1 MKFIGFLLK
10 NLLRNRLRSLLTGL
24 SIAMAVFI
32 LCVILTMGAV
42 MRSLTAGKGGAENHV
57 VIQEKYSFPSL
68 MPVGYLD
75 KVRAMPEVRTA
86 CPYTWWGAKGKADSD
101 PPIFGPA
108 VDAQTIE
115 PFLDNLF
122 GHAQLP
128 AQLEAFK
135 RDKQAILV
143 GIKWHENYG
152 WKIGDTITLQGV
164 TIPLRLEFHVAGYIV
179 EGALDDNFL
188 FRHDYL
194 QDTLEAKSRESGREA
209 AAARTFNGQVFAIYM
224 DPQSGVQPAALIEKL
239 EREFAGGPVFV
250 RAESEA
256 AVLATFAAS
265 AGVMIA
271 VLSIFGLAASLT
283 LFLVVAN
290 AISMSIRERT
300 LEIGVLKTL
309 GFTRLGILGLVLGES
324 GIVSLLSGIAGA
336 GVAWG
341 VTQVVPLNFSLGII
355 SRFVVSGPVALLS
368 AAIALLI
375 GLVSGMWPAWR
386 AARLSIVDV
395 LRRLN

>member
-1 MKFIGFLLK
+1 MKFLAFLLK
-10 NLLRNRLRSLLTGL
+10 NLLRNRVRSLLTGL

-68 MPVGYLD
+68 MPLGYLD
-75 KVRAMPEVRTA
+75 KVRALPEVQTA
-86 CPYTWWGAKGKADSD
+86 CPYTWWGAKGKTDSD

-108 VDAQTIE
+108 VEASTIE

-122 GHAQLP
+122 GHAQRP
-128 AQLEAFK
+128 EQLEAFK

-152 WKIGDTITLQGV
+152 WTIGDTITLQGV
-164 TIPLRLEFHVAGYIV
+164 TLPVRLEFHVAGYIV
-179 EGALDDNFL
+179 EGALDDNYI

-209 AAARTFNGQVFAIYM
+209 DAARTFNGQIFAIYI
-224 DPQSGVQPAALIEKL
+224 DPRPGVAPAALIEKL
-239 EREFAGGPVFV
+239 EREFAGGPVFI

-256 AVLATFAAS
+256 SVLASFAAS

-271 VLSIFGLAASLT
+271 VLSIFGLAAALT

-309 GFTRLGILGLVLGES
+309 GFTRPGILALVLGES
-324 GIVSLLSGIAGA
+324 GIVALLAGGAGA
-336 GVAWG
+336 GIAWG
-341 VTQVVPLNFSLGII
+341 ATQLVPLNFSLGII

-368 AAIALLI
+368 VVIALFI
-375 GLVSGMWPAWR
+375 GLASGLWPAWR